1 MMLGNTDDF
10 KKPAKPAAPRHGVE
24 HELAEKIRQLQAD
37 REKHAQA
44 IAHIDQVLSRVESA
58 LGGIRAAAKQPPAPP
73 KLTHVLQTVAQP
85 LPHQRRKY
93 QKFALTG
100 EESVL
105 DFIRRHGN
113 PTTAEINDNWHAEGR
128 TGVANPLL
136 ARLLKSGLIER
147 ESDPSVRGSRYHVT
161 SQAANAPH

>member
-1 MMLGNTDDF
+1 MLGNTDDF
-10 KKPAKPAAPRHGVE
+10 KKPAKPATPKHTVE
-24 HELAEKIRQLQAD
+24 HELAQKIRQLQAD

-58 LGGIRAAAKQPPAPP
+58 LSGIRAATTNAPAAPLKP
-73 KLTHVLQTVAQP
+73 VLETLAHSVP
-85 LPHQRRKY
+85 RPRRKY

-105 DFIRRHGN
+105 QFIRTHGN
-113 PTTAEINDNWHAEGR
+113 PTTAEVNENWHAEGR

-147 ESDPSVRGSRYHVT
+147 EADPSVRGSRYHVT
-161 SQAANAPH
+161 DQSANAHH